1 MSKLDEYKA
10 LLMNTENIAFL
21 SLGEKHIDKHFCD
34 MVVGRQL
41 TELSMIA
48 IDAQG
53 NIVFDIILNDEDIQ
67 AVSDELEHLMMHKA
81 YTWENYILEY
91 IKQTLEIDNIATTSL
106 SLELFLGSSVPARF
120 GLKFPS
126 DFATIVKKMQF
137 DAEKECAGLDERHA
151 KARLEYLIMRRYL
164 RLKDIASQIAHHS
177 SQVNHLNMRF
187 NEELQKDA
195 GTYKE
200 PDIPF

>member
-1 MSKLDEYKA
+1 MSKIDEYKA

-21 SLGEKHIDKHFCD
+21 SLGEKHIDKRFFD
-34 MVVGRQL
+34 MLVSRQL

-106 SLELFLGSSVPARF
+106 ALELFLGSSVPERF
-120 GLKFPS
+120 GLKSTS
-126 DFATIVKKMQF
+126 DFATVAKKMQF

-151 KARLEYLIMRRYL
+151 KARLGYLIMRRYL
-164 RLKDIASQIAHHS
+164 RLKDIASQIAYHS
-177 SQVNHLNMRF
+177 SQIQRLNMRF

-195 GTYKE
+195 GTYDE
-200 PDIPF
+200 SDIPF